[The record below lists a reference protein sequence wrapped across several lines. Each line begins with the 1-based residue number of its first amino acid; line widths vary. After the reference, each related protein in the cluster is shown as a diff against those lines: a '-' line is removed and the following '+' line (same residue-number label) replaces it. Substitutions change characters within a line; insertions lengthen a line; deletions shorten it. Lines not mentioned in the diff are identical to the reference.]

1 MMHLPIATP
10 QRIGLR
16 SPRILVSFAALALAY
31 ASACVTPPSSG
42 GAGPSIVRTAGS
54 GSPAG
59 ALLIVGGGT
68 QPRALV
74 ERFVELAG
82 GPGRA
87 RIAVFPM
94 ASAEAET
101 GGREKAEQLREFGAD
116 AFSLNVTREQAMDPA
131 ATRQLDGVT
140 GIWFSGGDQSRLTAV
155 LQGSP
160 LLEAIRDRYRS
171 GAVIAGTSAG
181 AAVMS
186 DSMLTGSQ
194 RRPGVDTVGYFGDQ
208 YPRVAR
214 ASVEIVPGFALLPHA
229 LVDQHFIRRERHN
242 RLVAA
247 VLERPAMIGVG
258 IDEGT
263 ALEVRDGTWRVLGA
277 SAVMIYD
284 ARTARV
290 TPQGAPLLGAAEI
303 RFHLIPHGGAFDP
316 RTGRATLP

>member
-1 MMHLPIATP
+1 M
-10 QRIGLR
+10 
-16 SPRILVSFAALALAY
+16 
-31 ASACVTPPSSG
+31 
-42 GAGPSIVRTAGS
+42 
-54 GSPAG
+54 
-59 ALLIVGGGT
+59 LIVGGGT
-68 QPRALV
+68 QPRILV
-74 ERFVELAG
+74 ERFVQLAG

-94 ASAEAET
+94 ASGAAET
-101 GGREKAEQLREFGAD
+101 GGREKAEQLRGFGAD
-116 AFSLNVTREQAMDPA
+116 AFSLNVTRAQAMDPA
-131 ATRQLDGVT
+131 TTRQLDGVT
-140 GIWFSGGDQSRLTAV
+140 GVWFNGGDQSRLTAV
-155 LQGSP
+155 LQGTP
-160 LLEAIRDRYRS
+160 LLEAIRARYQA
-171 GAVIAGTSAG
+171 GAVVAGTSAG

-194 RRPGVDTVGYFGDQ
+194 RRPGVDTIGYYGDE

-214 ASVEIVPGFALLPHA
+214 TTVEIVPGFALLPNA

-263 ALEVRDGTWRVLGA
+263 ALEVRDGTWRVVGA

-290 TPQGAPLLGAAEI
+290 TSHSAPLLGAADI

-316 RTGRATLP
+316 HTGRATLP